1 MTKKS
6 DVTLYLRNSN
16 AQRVDFGICHKQNIG
31 EEPGQVKFGVD
42 PDEAPRNP
50 KKWSK
55 IWFLSSA
62 KDNRV
67 PRGLIFGYVV
77 GLKLALNAYL
87 VNIGI
92 GPNLD
97 PYDPQKGSKKIG
109 PVCALYTLSLSL
121 SCTSVITF
129 LAPRCEF
136 SVCYNFP
143 NLNSKSF

>member
-1 MTKKS
+1 MS
-6 DVTLYLRNSN
+6 
-16 AQRVDFGICHKQNIG
+16 
-31 EEPGQVKFGVD
+31 
-42 PDEAPRNP
+42 
-50 KKWSK
+50 
-55 IWFLSSA
+55 
-62 KDNRV
+62 
-67 PRGLIFGYVV
+67 RGLIFGYVV

-97 PYDPQKGSKKIG
+97 LHDPQKGSKKIG

-143 NLNSKSF
+143 NLSSKSFWVCQYGMFLAKNHYFESFKYPYV

>member
-1 MTKKS
+1 MDS
-6 DVTLYLRNSN
+6 
-16 AQRVDFGICHKQNIG
+16 
-31 EEPGQVKFGVD
+31 
-42 PDEAPRNP
+42 DEAPRNP

-62 KDNRV
+62 QDIRV
-67 PRGLIFGYVV
+67 SRGLIFGYVV

-97 PYDPQKGSKKIG
+97 PHDSQKGPKKIG
-109 PVCALYTLSLSL
+109 PACSLYTLSLSL
-121 SCTSVITF
+121 SCTSGITF

-143 NLNSKSF
+143 NLSSKSF